1 MRVLVPDLPA
11 FRALARPGDTS
22 LPGAD
27 LAFYS
32 NETGVPR
39 GEAQGAVLWLAN
51 AATRDALLGT
61 AGLKWVLTLTA
72 GIDHV
77 QGKLPPGVR
86 LYNAHRLHDRAVAVH
101 VVAGILAASRGLH
114 RFRDAQRGGEWTR
127 TSIPDSGLSTLGG
140 KRVVIWGY
148 GHIGKLV
155 EELLTPFG
163 AQVYGLTSKTEA
175 DLVDYRLAEADWV
188 VLLLPS
194 TDRTRGL
201 VNAERLAALKPG
213 VWISNQGRGDLIV
226 TGDLLA
232 ALDTGQVGGA
242 VLDVTDPEPLPAG
255 HPLWER
261 ENVVI
266 TPHVASTTTDLL
278 ERGAAYARSVI
289 LDLLQGREPEGEVAP
304 GDAY

>member
-11 FRALARPGDTS
+11 FHALAQPGDS
-22 LPGAD
+22 FLPGAE

-32 NETGVPR
+32 NETGVPG
-39 GEAQGAVLWLAN
+39 GEAGGAVLWLAN
-51 AATRDALLGT
+51 AATRDALL
-61 AGLKWVLTLTA
+61 AVPGLKWVLTLTA

-77 QGKLPPGVR
+77 QGRLPAGVR

-101 VVAGILAASRGLH
+101 VVAGMLAAGRGLH
-114 RFRDAQRGGEWTR
+114 RFRDAQREGEWRR
-127 TSIPDSGLSTLGG
+127 TSIPESGLSTLDGQ
-140 KRVVIWGY
+140 KVVIWGY
-148 GHIGKLV
+148 GHIGRLV
-155 EELLTPFG
+155 GELLTPFG
-163 AQVYGLTSKTEA
+163 ARVYGLTSRTEP

-194 TDRTRGL
+194 TERTRGI

-213 VWISNQGRGDLIV
+213 AWLSNQGRGDLIV

-232 ALDTGQVGGA
+232 SLDTGHLGGA

-255 HPLWER
+255 HPLWAR

-278 ERGAAYARSVI
+278 ERGAAYARSVV